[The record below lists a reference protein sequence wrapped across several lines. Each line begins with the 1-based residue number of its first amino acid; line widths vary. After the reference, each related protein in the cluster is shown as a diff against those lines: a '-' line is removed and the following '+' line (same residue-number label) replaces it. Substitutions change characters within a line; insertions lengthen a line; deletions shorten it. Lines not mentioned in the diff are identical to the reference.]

1 MRINPDGKEW
11 KSCSAPPRKEAARR
25 GSRTP
30 ARAASHVSG
39 QLRPSSLAR
48 RSRTRPSVTSCRT
61 FHTCTD
67 PPFSSTSSLALTS
80 RCHPPAPTVPGKC
93 SPPRSMRTPLAQPK
107 DFWRFRPRPPGW
119 AGFPLIK
126 PTVAGPKSSPAAPY
140 DAGLADAPAAAGR
153 DFQDSSSSAGRGRS
167 DSGVAS

>member
-30 ARAASHVSG
+30 ARAAFHVSG

-80 RCHPPAPTVPGKC
+80 RCHPPAPAVSGKMLPSEKYEDTSRPAQGFLALQTATAWVGWISPHKADGRRPQIQPRGPVRRGVSRRPGC
-93 SPPRSMRTPLAQPK
+93 GWQGFSGLLVLCRS
-107 DFWRFRPRPPGW
+107 W
-119 AGFPLIK
+119 
-126 PTVAGPKSSPAAPY
+126 
-140 DAGLADAPAAAGR
+140 
-153 DFQDSSSSAGRGRS
+153 
-167 DSGVAS
+167 